1 MVFERRPNGK
11 LTAVVAGM
19 LLLAASGLVW
29 SKSRPA
35 GPGVVAEA
43 RTATASA
50 ISPMDLMLKHG
61 GRLPTEN
68 WESF

>member
-1 MVFERRPNGK
+1 MVFERKPNGK

-19 LLLAASGLVW
+19 LLLAGLVW

-50 ISPMDLMLKHG
+50 ISPMDLMLKHR
-61 GRLPTEN
+61 GRLATEN

>member
-11 LTAVVAGM
+11 LTVVVTGM

-35 GPGVVAEA
+35 GPAEA

>member
-1 MVFERRPNGK
+1 MPSRSRSGRPIAN
-11 LTAVVAGM
+11 TTVY
-19 LLLAASGLVW
+19 LLDEQQQPVPIGI
-29 SKSRPA
+29 
-35 GPGVVAEA
+35 PGA
-43 RTATASA
+43 ATASA

>member
-1 MVFERRPNGK
+1 MVAERKSSGK
-11 LTAVVAGM
+11 LTGVAAG
-19 LLLAASGLVW
+19 LLVLAASGLVW
-29 SKSRPA
+29 SNSRSA
-35 GPGVVAEA
+35 GPGIVAEA